1 MFRTVFTDSGEH
13 VVPTEPGMSLR
24 QPVNTHFRESQ
35 LYAQRQQASL
45 FSRIEKMILI
55 LPFLVR

>member
-1 MFRTVFTDSGEH
+1 MLQIVFADRGEH

-45 FSRIEKMILI
+45 FRESKK
-55 LPFLVR
+55 